1 MITIKN
7 IDKMVG
13 TKIVLHNFN
22 VPSPLLEWKCEKV
35 IEFPGDSL
43 LGAVAI
49 SEDEAYRFEYK
60 AVSDYDV
67 PLCIYL
73 RRTPNENGIYQM
85 ENNLM
90 DGDDWL
96 KITQIQDMRIFQ
108 KNLEMYATE
117 VIMRW
122 AKDQNML

>member
-1 MITIKN
+1 MLKIEN
-7 IDKMVG
+7 VD
-13 TKIVLHNFN
+13 KIVG
-22 VPSPLLEWKCEKV
+22 SKIEWECERV
-35 IEFPGDSL
+35 LEFPGDDGGLIPS
-43 LGAVAI
+43 
-49 SEDEAYRFEYK
+49 DEAYRFEYK

-73 RRTPNENGIYQM
+73 RRTPDENGIYEM

-90 DGDDWL
+90 DNKDWIKVGNIKNMKL
-96 KITQIQDMRIFQ
+96 FQ

>member
-1 MITIKN
+1 MLVIEN
-7 IDKMVG
+7 VDKIVG
-13 TKIVLHNFN
+13 TKMVLHNFYI
-22 VPSPLLEWKCEKV
+22 PSPMLEWICERV
-35 IEFPGDSL
+35 EEFPGDDL
-43 LGAVAI
+43 LGAV
-49 SEDEAYRFEYK
+49 SENESYRFEYK

-73 RRTPNENGIYQM
+73 RRTPNEKGIYQM

-122 AKDQNML
+122 AKDQDMI

>member
-1 MITIKN
+1 MLVIEN
-7 IDKMVG
+7 VDKIVG
-13 TKIVLHNFN
+13 TKMVLHNFYI
-22 VPSPLLEWKCEKV
+22 PSPMLEWICERV
-35 IEFPGDSL
+35 EEFPGDDL
-43 LGAVAI
+43 LGAV
-49 SEDEAYRFEYK
+49 SENESYRFEYK

-73 RRTPNENGIYQM
+73 RRTPNEKGIYQM

-96 KITQIQDMRIFQ
+96 KITQIQDMRIFE

-122 AKDQNML
+122 AKDQDMI

>member
-1 MITIKN
+1 MLKIEN
-7 IDKMVG
+7 INKMVG

-22 VPSPLLEWKCEKV
+22 VPSPLLEWECERV
-35 IEFPGDSL
+35 LEFPDD
-43 LGAVAI
+43 GALI
-49 SEDEAYRFEYK
+49 PSDESYRFEYK
-60 AVSDYDV
+60 AISDYDV

-73 RRTPNENGIYQM
+73 RRTPNEKGIYQM

-122 AKDQNML
+122 AKDQNMI

>member
-22 VPSPLLEWKCEKV
+22 LPSPLLEWECEKV
-35 IEFPGDSL
+35 IEFPGDSAL
-43 LGAVAI
+43 AGTA
-49 SEDEAYRFEYK
+49 DESYRFEYK
-60 AVSDYDV
+60 AISGYDV

-73 RRTPNENGIYQM
+73 RRTPNEKGIYQM

-117 VIMRW
+117 VIVRW

>member
-7 IDKMVG
+7 IEKLVG
-13 TKIVLHNFN
+13 NKITLQNFN
-22 VPSPLLEWKCEKV
+22 VPSDMLEWECEKV

-43 LGAVAI
+43 GALI
-49 SEDEAYRFEYK
+49 PSDESYRFEYK
-60 AVSDYDV
+60 AVSGYDV

-73 RRTPNENGIYQM
+73 RRTPNEKGIYQM

-96 KITQIQDMRIFQ
+96 KITQIKDMRIFQ

-122 AKDQNML
+122 AKDQNLI

>member
-22 VPSPLLEWKCEKV
+22 LPSPLLEWECEKV
-35 IEFPGDSL
+35 IEFPGD
-43 LGAVAI
+43 VNTI
-49 SEDEAYRFEYK
+49 SGTADESYRFEYK
-60 AVSDYDV
+60 AISGYDV

-73 RRTPNENGIYQM
+73 RRTPNEKGIYQM

-122 AKDQNML
+122 AKDQDMI

>member
-1 MITIKN
+1 MLQIKN

-13 TKIVLHNFN
+13 NRIVLHNFN
-22 VPSPLLEWKCEKV
+22 VPSPLLEWECERV
-35 IEFPGDSL
+35 LEFPGDDL
-43 LGAVAI
+43 LGAV
-49 SEDEAYRFEYK
+49 SENEAYRFEYK

-73 RRTPNENGIYQM
+73 RRTPDERGIYQM

>member
-1 MITIKN
+1 MLKIQN

-13 TKIVLHNFN
+13 TKMVLHNFN
-22 VPSPLLEWKCEKV
+22 VPSPLLEWECERV
-35 IEFPGDSL
+35 VDFALEAGALAL
-43 LGAVAI
+43 LG
-49 SEDEAYRFEYK
+49 SESYRFEYK

-73 RRTPNENGIYQM
+73 YKIPNESGIYKM

-90 DGDDWL
+90 DGNGSI
-96 KITQIQDMRIFQ
+96 KMAQIKDMKIFQ

-122 AKDQNML
+122 AKDQQMI

>member
-1 MITIKN
+1 MLKIEN
-7 IDKMVG
+7 VDKIVG
-13 TKIVLHNFN
+13 SKIVLHNFN
-22 VPSPLLEWKCEKV
+22 VPSPLLEWECERV
-35 IEFPGDSL
+35 LEFPGDDGGL
-43 LGAVAI
+43 IPLG
-49 SEDEAYRFEYK
+49 DEAYRFEYK

-73 RRTPNENGIYQM
+73 RRTPDENGIYEM

-90 DGDDWL
+90 DNKDWIKVGNIKNMKL
-96 KITQIQDMRIFQ
+96 FQ

>member
-22 VPSPLLEWKCEKV
+22 VPSPLLEWECEKV
-35 IEFPGDSL
+35 IEFPGDSAL
-43 LGAVAI
+43 SGTT
-49 SEDEAYRFEYK
+49 DEAYRFEYK

-73 RRTPNENGIYQM
+73 RRTPNEKGIYQM

-96 KITQIQDMRIFQ
+96 KITHIQDMRIFQ

-122 AKDQNML
+122 AKDQDML